1 MKPSSEISLVRGL
14 TLIPATAI
22 VIGNIIGTGIFLK
35 TRVMTCNVG
44 TPGKVLAVWVVAGLL
59 SLAGALTYAEI
70 AAMMPRAGG
79 EYVFLREAFGPS
91 LGFLYGW
98 MQFFVA
104 RAGGVAAI
112 SIGFAIFLNNLVA
125 NSLSQ
130 TIFSHNLL
138 GWQFTFTRL
147 QLVALGALAFVTLI
161 NCAAVIVSGRI
172 ATFLTAVKIL
182 AVVGIGVG
190 AFFYAHGDWSHLVL
204 SNVGGACTG
213 VDMTARSGLTGFG
226 AAMLGALWAY
236 NGWNDLTFVS
246 GEVKNPHRN
255 LPLALIGGT
264 SVVIVLYLFINF
276 AYFFVLTP
284 TEIANVPAES
294 SVAIEVALKF
304 LGPIAISIIVA
315 ALMASSLGTLH
326 IGMLVSARLPYAMS
340 HDRLFFRRL
349 ARLNPRTH
357 VPVMALILQA
367 LWTSILIV
375 TGSFDFLADYA
386 IFALWI
392 FYGLTGATVF
402 VFRKKMPDAERP
414 YRVWGYPIVPAL
426 FLLVTAWLLVN
437 TLWTTPKQ
445 SFSGLILILLG
456 LPVYFYWSRR
466 KISQK

>member
-1 MKPSSEISLVRGL
+1 MKLSDEVSLVRGL
-14 TLIPATAI
+14 TLVPATAI
-22 VIGNIIGTGIFLK
+22 VVGNIIGTGIFLK

-59 SLAGALTYAEI
+59 SLAGALTYAEV

-112 SIGFAIFLNNLVA
+112 SIGFAIFLNKLVG

-130 TIFSHNLL
+130 PLFNLDLSGWHFMFS
-138 GWQFTFTRL
+138 RL
-147 QLVALGALAFVTLI
+147 QAMALMALAFVTLI
-161 NCAAVIVSGRI
+161 NCAAVVVTGRV

-182 AVVGIGVG
+182 AVVGIGLG
-190 AFFYAHGDWSHLVL
+190 AFFYASGDWGHLL
-204 SNVGGACTG
+204 MPAAGGACEGVDAGARTG
-213 VDMTARSGLTGFG
+213 VAGFG
-226 AAMLGALWAY
+226 AAMIGALWAY

-246 GEVKNPHRN
+246 GEVKNPQRN

-264 SVVIVLYLFINF
+264 LLVILLYLFINF

-284 TEIANVPAES
+284 TEIASVQPDS
-294 SVAIEVALKF
+294 SVAIEVAQKF
-304 LGPIAISIIVA
+304 LGRVAISLISA

-326 IGMLVSARLPYAMS
+326 VGMLVSARLPYAMS
-340 HDRLFFRRL
+340 RDRLFFQRM
-349 ARLNPRTH
+349 ARLHPRTR
-357 VPVMALILQA
+357 VPIMALLLQA
-367 LWTSILIV
+367 LWTAVLIA

-402 VFRKKMPDAERP
+402 IFRKRLPNAERP
-414 YRVWGYPIVPAL
+414 YKVWGYPIVPAL

-437 TLWTTPKQ
+437 TLITTPRQ
-445 SFSGLILILLG
+445 SLSGLFLIALG
-456 LPVYFYWSRR
+456 LPVYFYWSKRR
-466 KISQK
+466 SA